1 MKTVTIRRPRLE
13 RLLSSAAESRLTT
26 MIAGSGLGK
35 STLLAQWSE
44 SHDALVHAVTADDRA
59 LATMARSILD
69 QVRLAVPAVSGD
81 LVLAIDGPRGP
92 DADPDS
98 TVRADALARM
108 LCAEIDARLNRQ
120 LTLVLD
126 DFHIAGDDPA
136 VARFIGGV
144 CRNAPAQLHLVIA
157 SRRPVVFPIS
167 RLRLDGHV
175 AEIAPDAL
183 SFTRDEVEQILQA
196 SFGDEALALA
206 DELHR
211 QTSGWPAAVRL
222 AVQALSVS
230 SDPSRLELAP
240 ADRGPMYEYLAE
252 EVVEAE
258 QDEVVGLLRVAA
270 ALPWVSDG
278 LVGHL
283 GIEPGTLAEARRRG
297 VYLSDTAAEPGA
309 ATLAPLMRDF
319 MEAHEPLGEA
329 ARSELCR
336 TAADWYESNGY
347 HGDAIESLFSGGDT
361 AAVVSLIGRRGRD
374 LLSAGLASRVVAAIE
389 RLGDLV
395 DASDLALVEAEAR
408 QILGDWEGALQ
419 RYAAIAPPVGEIP
432 AAVAWRMGLLH
443 HMRGDVAAALETYG
457 RGVIDG
463 TDVSNE
469 AALLGWTAGAEW
481 LRGERDAALAN
492 ADRALEL
499 ARRADDAAALATAHT
514 VIAMVAALD
523 GDRSANDAHYLRAL
537 EHAERAQDVL
547 QTIRIRSNRGSL
559 KLEEGAY
566 EDALAELDIAL
577 QLAETTGFATFRA
590 LALSNQAQ
598 ALFHLGRIE
607 EAVAGLEEARS
618 LFRRTGSRL
627 EAYPLAHLGDVYR
640 ARGDT
645 ALARAAYEQAIA
657 LCEEADD
664 LQGLVPSLAGLARVL
679 AEDDRS
685 TAAAL
690 ARRATE
696 NGSVLG
702 HVGALLAA
710 GWIVAESDPDRAL
723 SLAGEAADLARSR
736 RDRPGLAEAL
746 ELEAAAA
753 APERAEQL
761 LLQARSLWGELH
773 NPLGMA
779 RTDLALARLV
789 SGAEGLSL
797 ARDAV
802 ERLRNLGALGAATM
816 GEALL
821 AEMEEESRPALRIRT
836 LGGFSVEHDG
846 SAVGTSV
853 WQSRKA
859 RDLLKML
866 IAARGRPQHREVL
879 IEALWPD
886 DDPAKSGN
894 RLSVAISTI
903 RTVLDPT
910 KTYPSDK
917 YVVSDKESVALD
929 TGSVVID
936 VEEFL
941 GGAAAGLDLYRT
953 GRVDA
958 GLVEMRRAEALY
970 VGDFLEEQPYD
981 DWAVALREECRN
993 VYLQITSRLA
1003 KAAEG
1008 GGEHDTAA
1016 RLYLRMLE
1024 RDPYHEPAHLGL
1036 VAAMVA
1042 AGRHG
1047 AARRLYGVYAD
1058 RMASLGVEP
1067 AAFPGPGV
1075 VRP

>member
-1 MKTVTIRRPRLE
+1 MKTATIRRPRLE
-13 RLLSSAAESRLTT
+13 ELLSSATERRLTT

-35 STLLAQWSE
+35 STLLAQWGE
-44 SHDALVHAVTADDRA
+44 SLDVLVHVVTAADRV
-59 LATMARSILD
+59 LASMARSILD
-69 QVRLAVPAVSGD
+69 QIRLVVPAISGD
-81 LVLAIDGPRGP
+81 LSLAIDGPRGP

-98 TVRADALARM
+98 TVRADALARA
-108 LCAEIDARLNRQ
+108 LCAEIDARLTRD

-126 DFHIAGDDPA
+126 DFHVAGDDRA
-136 VARFIGGV
+136 VARFVGGV
-144 CRNAPAQLHLVIA
+144 CRNAPARLHLVIA
-157 SRRPVVFPIS
+157 SRRPLAFPIG

-175 AEIAPDAL
+175 AEIPPDAL
-183 SFTRDEVEQILQA
+183 SFTRDEVAEILEA
-196 SFGDEALALA
+196 SVGEEATALA

-211 QTSGWPAAVRL
+211 QTAGWPAAVRL
-222 AVQALSVS
+222 AVQALAMST
-230 SDPSRLELAP
+230 DLTRLEPTP
-240 ADRGPMYEYLAE
+240 AARGPMYEYLAE
-252 EVVEAE
+252 EVLAAE
-258 QDEVVGLLRVAA
+258 QEGVVALLRVAA
-270 ALPWVSDG
+270 FLPWLGAG

-283 GIEPGTLAEARRRG
+283 GFDPATLTEALRRG
-297 VYLSDTAAEPGA
+297 VYLSDAPAEPGA
-309 ATLAPLMRDF
+309 ATLAPLMAEF
-319 MEAHEPLGEA
+319 MAAREPLEEA
-329 ARSELCR
+329 ERTTLCR
-336 TAADWYESNGY
+336 AAAEWYESNGY
-347 HGDAIESLFSGGDT
+347 YDDAIETLFTGGEA
-361 AAVVSLIGRRGRD
+361 AAVTALIRRRSRD
-374 LLSAGLASRVVAAIE
+374 LLSSGLASQVVGAIE
-389 RLGDLV
+389 RLADTTGTADLT
-395 DASDLALVEAEAR
+395 LVEAEAR
-408 QILGDWEGALQ
+408 QVLGDWEGALEC
-419 RYAAIAPPVGEIP
+419 YAAIAPPSGEIP

-443 HMRGDVAAALETYG
+443 HMRGEVGVALDTYG

-463 TDVSNE
+463 TDLSNE

-492 ADRALEL
+492 ATRALKL
-499 ARRADDAAALATAHT
+499 ARRADDSAALATAHT

-566 EDALAELDIAL
+566 EDALGELDIAL
-577 QLAETTGFATFRA
+577 QLAESTGFATFRA

-598 ALFHLGRIE
+598 AMFHLGRLE

-657 LCEEADD
+657 LCEEAKD
-664 LQGLVPSLAGLARVL
+664 LQGLVPALAGLARVL
-679 AEDDRS
+679 VADDPVS
-685 TAAAL
+685 ATKL
-690 ARRATE
+690 ADRATG

-702 HVGALLAA
+702 HVGALLSA
-710 GWIVAESDPDRAL
+710 GWVAKRDDRDKAR
-723 SLAGEAADLARSR
+723 AFAAQAADLARSR

-746 ELEAAAA
+746 ELEAATAT
-753 APERAEQL
+753 PERAEHL
-761 LLQARSLWGELH
+761 LAQARSLWAELSD
-773 NPLGMA
+773 PLGTA
-779 RTDLALARLV
+779 RVDLARAGFV
-789 SGAEGLSL
+789 SGAEGISL
-797 ARDAV
+797 ARQAV
-802 ERLRNLGALGAATM
+802 GQLQTLGALGAAAA
-816 GEALL
+816 GRALIADL
-821 AEMEEESRPALRIRT
+821 EEETQPRLKVRT
-836 LGGFSVEHDG
+836 LGGFAMEHDG
-846 SAVGTSV
+846 GAVGTSA

-866 IAARGRPQHREVL
+866 IAARGKPQHREVL
-879 IEALWPD
+879 IEALWPG
-886 DDPAKSGN
+886 DDPAKAGN

-903 RTVLDPT
+903 RTVLDPD
-910 KTYPSDK
+910 KAHPSDR
-917 YVVSDKESVALD
+917 YVSSDKESVALN
-929 TGSVVID
+929 TGSLVID

-941 GGAAAGLDLYRT
+941 GAAATGLDLHRR

-958 GLVEMRRAEALY
+958 GLAEMQRAEAMY

-981 DWAVALREECRN
+981 DWAVGLREECRN

-1003 KAAEG
+1003 NAAG
-1008 GGEHDTAA
+1008 TAGDHDTAA

-1036 VAAMVA
+1036 VSAMAA

-1047 AARRLYGVYAD
+1047 AARRLYGVYAG
-1058 RMASLGVEP
+1058 RMASLDVEP

-1075 VRP
+1075 IRP